1 MKSQDR
7 NKSDIIQAE
16 AVISVGIARARQW
29 FMELEAHPERYV
41 FETHAGFVFTEGD
54 FGQVGARFA
63 TRERFYGVRF
73 SLGFELIDVDERRF
87 EFRVIRPSL
96 PIRGAFSL
104 QEVDVNNTKLCLEI
118 EAADR
123 AGRWILGLP
132 GIREAIERQIRGEA
146 AHIKASMEATWGDGP
161 SRHPG

>member
-1 MKSQDR
+1 MKSQDH
-7 NKSDIIQAE
+7 NTLGIIQAE
-16 AVISVGIARARQW
+16 AVVSVGIARARQW
-29 FMELEAHPERYV
+29 FMELETYPERYV
-41 FETHAGFVFTEGD
+41 FETHEGFVFSEGG

-73 SLGFELIDVDERRF
+73 SLGFELTGIDERRF
-87 EFRVIRPSL
+87 EFRVVRPSL

-118 EAADR
+118 EAANR

-132 GIREAIERQIRGEA
+132 GIKGAIERQIRGEA
-146 AHIKASMEATWGDGP
+146 AHIKASMEAIYGDGP
-161 SRHPG
+161 SRLPG